1 VQAALEKEEKDGK
14 EHVAEVEAQMR
25 ASLKTELDKV
35 MSVAASDHE
44 RERGIELGK
53 LRVVH
58 EAEMAKALEE
68 EKKQGQ
74 ERRAH
79 ALEHARARLR

>member
-68 EKKQGQ
+68 ENQQGQ
-74 ERRAH
+74 ERRAN